1 MFLKL
6 ENSRPA
12 RLGKARERAAMVGR
26 EAGFVCSFWELLVA
40 VAIVALVFGTIING
54 YLISA
59 KKSQWS
65 GYSLAAQAMAFQ
77 AVEQARS
84 AVWDIAMQTIEITNM
99 NLTAKSLTVSGANWT
114 MTGYTTNIMDIP
126 WKGTN
131 YVVAT
136 NFITVQTVFQNGLTN
151 PWVQMQVVRVDTVWP
166 FDGWG
171 NFTRRVYTNSVCTL
185 IAPDNRDPSS
195 LGVSDD

>member
-1 MFLKL
+1 MFLEL
-6 ENSRPA
+6 ENSRAA
-12 RLGKARERAAMVGR
+12 RLGKARERDAMARR

-65 GYSLAAQAMAFQ
+65 GYSLAAQAMAVQ
-77 AVEQARS
+77 SVEQARS
-84 AVWDIAMQTIEITNM
+84 AVWDIAMQTTEITNM
-99 NLTAKSLTVSGANWT
+99 NLIAKAITVSGANWT

-136 NFITVQTVFQNGLTN
+136 NFITVQTVFENGITN
-151 PWVQMQVVRVDTVWP
+151 PWVQLQVVRVDTVWP

-185 IAPDNRDPSS
+185 IAPDNRDPAS
-195 LGVSDD
+195 LGGSDK